1 MRLSF
6 LPGDL
11 HLTKE
16 RDGSY
21 LVTMQGQEVLRTRV
35 EKKALTRFNAVR
47 NELERQFPARELT
60 AEEKRAALAKYL
72 LDYKAAEVRASTK
85 PTKKEKVRGTRTF
98 G

>member
-21 LVTMQGQEVLRTRV
+21 LVTMQGQEILRTRL
-35 EKKALTRFNAVR
+35 EKKALTRFNVVR
-47 NELERQFPARELT
+47 KEL
-60 AEEKRAALAKYL
+60 
-72 LDYKAAEVRASTK
+72 
-85 PTKKEKVRGTRTF
+85 
-98 G
+98 